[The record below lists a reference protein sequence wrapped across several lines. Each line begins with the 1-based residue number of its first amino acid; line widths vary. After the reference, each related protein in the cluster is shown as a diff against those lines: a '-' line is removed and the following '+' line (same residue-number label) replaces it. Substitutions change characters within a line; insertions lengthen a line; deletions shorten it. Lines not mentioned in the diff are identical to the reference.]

1 MEIAG
6 QSEAF
11 LVKYLRG
18 GGGAFELV
26 FLTSSQGTWM
36 RLVQEPHVENCELC
50 EVSTGDVL
58 FTKLFP
64 VLGAK

>member
-11 LVKYLRG
+11 LIKYLRG
-18 GGGAFELV
+18 GGRAFELV
-26 FLTSSQGTWM
+26 FLTSSQGSWT
-36 RLVQEPHVENCELC
+36 RLVQEPRVDNCELC
-50 EVSTGDVL
+50 EVSTGDA
-58 FTKLFP
+58 LFP